1 MWLNLW
7 MMEEWNDYRR
17 VHNLFVMNSLMKM
30 IHRTVD
36 EKHRTS
42 ERETNQ
48 FRTQKSQSAYS
59 SVLPIE
65 SNMTYQPIFHNYV
78 RPREGSEGKTPA
90 EACGIKIDGKNKWLT
105 LIQNATRKK

>member
-1 MWLNLW
+1 

-59 SVLPIE
+59 SVLPIGFCYLFGW
-65 SNMTYQPIFHNYV
+65 SGCFVKVLPF
-78 RPREGSEGKTPA
+78 G
-90 EACGIKIDGKNKWLT
+90 
-105 LIQNATRKK
+105 

>member
-17 VHNLFVMNSLMKM
+17 VHSLFVMNGRMKM

-48 FRTQKSQSAYS
+48 FRTQKSQSVYS

-65 SNMTYQPIFHNYV
+65 SNMTYQPIFD
-78 RPREGSEGKTPA
+78 RE
-90 EACGIKIDGKNKWLT
+90 KNFSHQPKSNT
-105 LIQNATRKK
+105 YQNKLNQSKR